1 MNAQQRG
8 FTLVELMVA
17 MLIGLILTLAALQVF
32 LTNQRTF
39 ALQQALT
46 ELNEDG
52 QLAIRYMVADIRRAG
67 QGDDILGA
75 VEPIWLEQASDGGTG
90 NDTLAIQYWGL
101 DTCTGEQFADLT
113 QVESRYSINNGE
125 LQCTSNGQ
133 TVGLLTGV
141 ESFQVLYGIDTADDG
156 NLGPIQFV
164 NAGSLDADSIVVA
177 TRIGLLLS
185 SDRFNQGE
193 TTARNYWVLDQQVA
207 RNDAL
212 LRRVYSS
219 SVQLRNY
226 DWEAVFGCDRNP
238 TSANCT
244 GGAGSP

>member
-67 QGDDILGA
+67 QGDDVLGA
-75 VEPIWLEQASDGGTG
+75 VEPVWLEQASDGGSG

-101 DTCTGEQFADLT
+101 DTCTGEQFVDPT
-113 QVESRYSINNGE
+113 EVQSIYSISNTGE
-125 LQCTSNGQ
+125 LQCTSNGE
-133 TVGLLTGV
+133 TAGLLTGV

-156 NLGPIQFV
+156 ELGPIQYV
-164 NAGSLDADSIVVA
+164 NAGSLDEDSIVVA
-177 TRIGLLLS
+177 IRVGLLLS
-185 SDRFNQGE
+185 SDSFNQGE
-193 TTARNYWVLDQQVA
+193 ATARNYWVLDQQA
-207 RNDAL
+207 STNDAL
-212 LRRVYSS
+212 LRRVYST

-226 DWEAVFGCDRNP
+226 DWEAVHGCERNP
-238 TSANCT
+238 DSCDEEE
-244 GGAGSP
+244 SP